1 MTTQQPRT
9 AIVLSAGYFG
19 FFAHAGFMQAVEDC
33 AIDCTAI
40 AGMIESK
47 SRDTATLSTRR
58 IAGKQRV
65 CEVKVGKKEEG
76 RKTFQV

>member
-33 AIDCTAI
+33 GIEYTAI
-40 AGMIESK
+40 HG
-47 SRDTATLSTRR
+47 TAR
-58 IAGKQRV
+58 IS
-65 CEVKVGKKEEG
+65 
-76 RKTFQV
+76 